1 MLSRSE
7 LLLIDPND
15 FVARRNDLA
24 RELRA
29 QGDKDSAAEVK
40 GLRRPS
46 VAVWAL
52 NQVAHEHTDLAHQ
65 LVETANAAEAA
76 QRALLEGNAADDFR
90 AVVTRRRD
98 AMNAV
103 AAAASV
109 VIERSGRAPD
119 ANARDV
125 DNALNAIVAS
135 SDALAAFTRSELVA
149 VPDAAGETEMFAGI
163 TMPDNTPAGPT
174 ATARARPSRTD
185 AHESA
190 APPARERPPSAR
202 LTKAREQ
209 LAQHREALSS
219 AEHDLEA
226 ADAAVAAAGDQLA
239 IAQGDLRRA
248 ETDRER
254 VRAQV
259 DRAREQ
265 VARGAA
271 AVERYES

>member
-1 MLSRSE
+1 MLSRPA
-7 LLLIDPND
+7 LLLVDPND

-29 QGDKDSAAEVK
+29 QGDKDAAAEVK

-52 NQVAHEHTDLAHQ
+52 NHVAHEHTDLAHQ
-65 LVETANAAEAA
+65 LVEAANAAEAA
-76 QRALLEGNAADDFR
+76 QRALLEGSAADDFR

-135 SDALAAFTRSELVA
+135 SDALDAFIRSELVA

-163 TMPDNTPAGPT
+163 TLTESRRAAPT
-174 ATARARPSRTD
+174 DTARARTARTD
-185 AHESA
+185 APQSA
-190 APPARERPPSAR
+190 DTPAVERPPSAR
-202 LTKAREQ
+202 LTNARAQ
-209 LAQHREALSS
+209 LAQHRETLAS

-226 ADAAVAAAGDQLA
+226 ADAVVADARDQLA
-239 IAQGDLRRA
+239 IAQRDLQRA
-248 ETDRER
+248 ETDRD
-254 VRAQV
+254 RARAHV

-265 VARGAA
+265 VARGEA